1 MPNVDMKQAM
11 HAAIEKLNAG
21 DSKPYLDLLSADIR
35 FTVTGST
42 RWSGLYSGKKDLL
55 KRLLGPINALFEQP
69 YRLIVESIV
78 SEGEQLVVQM
88 RGEITTKRGEPY
100 NNRYCWVCRV
110 RDGQICELT
119 EYADTELFTKVLVA

>member
-1 MPNVDMKQAM
+1 MHNVDMKQAM
-11 HAAIEKLNAG
+11 HTAIDKLNAG

-42 RWSGLYSGKKDLL
+42 RWSGLYTGKKDLL

-69 YRLIVESIV
+69 YRMIIESMI
-78 SEGEQLVVQM
+78 SDGEHLVVQV

-110 RDGQICELT
+110 RDGQISELT
-119 EYADTELFTKVLVA
+119 EYADTELFTKALVP